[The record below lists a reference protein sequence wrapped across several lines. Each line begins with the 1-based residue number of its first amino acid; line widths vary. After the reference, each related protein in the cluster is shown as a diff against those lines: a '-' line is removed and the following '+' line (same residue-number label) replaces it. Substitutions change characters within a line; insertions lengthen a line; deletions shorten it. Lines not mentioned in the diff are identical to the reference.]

1 MSQATWSHHLRVVSR
16 GVYHGF
22 MGRSPYTL
30 QELTHQWG
38 DSHALWEQ
46 DLVLCWNLEETMELV
61 MSVSTK
67 QHKKLT
73 YTAMG
78 ARTQIKRGMSHLSST
93 SIFTLHTHIHIMP

>member
-38 DSHALWEQ
+38 GFTR
-46 DLVLCWNLEETMELV
+46 LV
-61 MSVSTK
+61 
-67 QHKKLT
+67 
-73 YTAMG
+73 G
-78 ARTQIKRGMSHLSST
+78 ARLGAMLELGRDDGTGNVDLDKATQEIN
-93 SIFTLHTHIHIMP
+93 LHCHGSKNSNQAWNEPPL